1 MLWLEGGL
9 INANIQKLLSS
20 LESFPHFFMSGP
32 FYLTSADVYMLWQI
46 RLTLRTKSVGFM
58 SPLIRSVS

>member
-46 RLTLRTKSVGFM
+46 RLINT
-58 SPLIRSVS
+58 